1 MVRKMVLMMSI
12 MAGVIIAL
20 GCGSA
25 DPLPTST
32 PYPTYTPYPTPTPIS
47 GVLLPYP
54 EEGEQ
59 YRMSEVCQHL
69 EEQGYNVKGT
79 VHHKVYADDLSG
91 LIALVPTIVRE
102 PFENYLANGVGIE
115 IEVRSLCQAL
125 NE

>member
-1 MVRKMVLMMSI
+1 MGRHIVLI
-12 MAGVIIAL
+12 MLIVVGSVVAL
-20 GCGSA
+20 ACASSA
-25 DPLPTST
+25 
-32 PYPTYTPYPTPTPIS
+32 PTPAPPD

-54 EEGEQ
+54 EEGRQ

-91 LIALVPTIVRE
+91 LLELIPALVRGPI
-102 PFENYLANGVGIE
+102 ENYLEDGVGIE

-125 NE
+125 NK